1 MKWFSW
7 DWSEG
12 GQRPCYWSSLACPYQ
27 AGVSL
32 ISLHLLQESN
42 YKQPALSIM
51 NWLKKKTYQEN
62 CLASWKTRF
71 IDAEAR
77 MFIRQLF
84 IFKHWRGPIWP
95 TRHPLHLTDPTTI
108 STNGCHLTILLH
120 QVSWS
125 GGLLVL
131 WDLHVSLR
139 GESDLITSRPSFLYE
154 SNLKLFTS

>member
-1 MKWFSW
+1 MEGERRSQTSNFSVFLQVFFKY
-7 DWSEG
+7 SIICLSKCKIREIRG
-12 GQRPCYWSSLACPYQ
+12 LVTGAASLVVIRPV
-27 AGVSL
+27 VSL
-32 ISLHLLQESN
+32 ISLDLLQESN

-108 STNGCHLTILLH
+108 CTN
-120 QVSWS
+120 QRVSPHHPLAS
-125 GGLLVL
+125 GELIRWFACTVGLAC
-131 WDLHVSLR
+131 
-139 GESDLITSRPSFLYE
+139 
-154 SNLKLFTS
+154 